1 MVVGGS
7 GSQQDGR
14 PTLVEGALQLPALTR
29 LLGLKGLQIE
39 LGEKGMDRRAHVA
52 WTVGAH

>member
-1 MVVGGS
+1 MVGGS